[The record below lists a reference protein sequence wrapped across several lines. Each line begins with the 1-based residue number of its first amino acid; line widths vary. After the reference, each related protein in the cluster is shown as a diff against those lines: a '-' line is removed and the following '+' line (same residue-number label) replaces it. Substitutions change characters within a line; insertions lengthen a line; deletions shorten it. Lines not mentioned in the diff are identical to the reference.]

1 MLVAP
6 YLPMLFERL
15 ELTGRAGFL
24 GPEATVR
31 GLDAL
36 HAVAYGGAETRL
48 DDRPLER
55 LALRRARRRAA
66 APAAAARAAEA
77 AIVAD
82 LLAAV
87 VARWTAL
94 GATSVDG
101 LRQAFLL
108 RDGLLRRTDAGHAL
122 QVAPKAYDMLLDRLP
137 WSIALVK
144 LAWMPAPI
152 HVAWRK

>member
-24 GPEATVR
+24 GPEATAR

-55 LALRRARRRAA
+55 LLCGVPEGEPLRPPLPL
-66 APAAAARAAEA
+66 APPEA

-152 HVAWRK
+152 HVTWRK